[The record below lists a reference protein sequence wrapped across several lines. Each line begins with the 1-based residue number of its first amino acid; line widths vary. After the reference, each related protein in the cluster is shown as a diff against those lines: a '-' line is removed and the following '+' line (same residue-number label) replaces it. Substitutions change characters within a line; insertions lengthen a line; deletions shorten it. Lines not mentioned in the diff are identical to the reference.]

1 MYKGYSVA
9 VIIPAFNEEGHI
21 KDVLDSL
28 PPFIDKTIVID
39 DCSSDRTSELA
50 ASSGAVV
57 LRHDVNMGVGTVFNT
72 GLEYVMKYGFDIMVN
87 IDGDGQFSA
96 LDIHKLIDP
105 IVEGKADFVTASR
118 FMNPELIPDMPK
130 IKFWGNK
137 RMSELISRLSGKRF
151 YDVSCG
157 FRAYSRDTLMRLN
170 LFGSFTYTQESFLDL
185 TFKKVRI
192 REVPVRVKYFK
203 DRESRVASSI
213 PNYVLQTLKIIF
225 RTYRDYRPLRFFWSI
240 AFILFVVSLLFGSI
254 LLFHYFSTGR
264 FSGQI
269 WSGFVGAFFFIN
281 AMALFVT
288 GVIADILYRIRI
300 NQEKILYRLKKMD
313 IPRGFNDPHRTGD

>member
-9 VIIPAFNEEGHI
+9 VIIPAFNEESNI
-21 KDVLDSL
+21 SDVLAAIPSFVDQA
-28 PPFIDKTIVID
+28 IVID
-39 DCSSDRTSELA
+39 DCSSDRTTELA
-50 ASSGAVV
+50 SSSGAFV
-57 LRHDVNMGVGTVFNT
+57 LKHDVNMGVGTAFNT
-72 GLEYVMKYGFDIMVN
+72 GLEHVLKHGFDIMVN

-96 LDIHKLIDP
+96 VDIHKLIDP

-118 FMNPELIPDMPK
+118 FMDPELIPDMPK
-130 IKFWGNK
+130 IKFWGNR
-137 RMSELISRLSGKRF
+137 RMSELISRLSGRRF

-157 FRAYSRDTLMRLN
+157 FRAYSRDTLMKLN

-192 REVPVRVKYFK
+192 LEVPVRVKYFK

-225 RTYRDYRPLRFFWSI
+225 RTYRDHRPLRFFWSI
-240 AFILFVVSLLFGSI
+240 ALILLFISFFFGSI

-288 GVIADILYRIRI
+288 GAIADILYRIRI
-300 NQEKILYRLKKMD
+300 NQERIMYRLKKLG
-313 IPRGFNDPHRTGD
+313 IPKDVHDPHSTGD